1 MKLIKILI
9 RFLIFAALILLIM
22 SILLTSTRAEA
33 PDEHTLTLTV
43 QTRLLNGRSAP
54 RKTASIEA
62 RFDYG
67 DTLTE
72 TGEWSENYQW
82 VEVEGGETGTVWV
95 HINYVS
101 ERRHY
106 FVTNEKHKTV
116 KVRKWPVVGK
126 ITHYIK
132 KGQVVDIEQ
141 CVLGWGK
148 TKWGWVDLDYFV
160 EEVD

>member
-1 MKLIKILI
+1 MKPIKII
-9 RFLIFAALILLIM
+9 FRFLIVCAIILFILPLILSM
-22 SILLTSTRAEA
+22 SNTRAESQSA
-33 PDEHTLTLTV
+33 VLIV

-67 DTLTE
+67 DTLIE
-72 TGEWSENYQW
+72 TGEWSENHEW

-101 ERRHY
+101 ERTHY
-106 FVTNEKHKTV
+106 TVTNEKHKTV
-116 KVRKWPVVGK
+116 KVRKWPVTGK
-126 ITHYIK
+126 VTHYIK
-132 KGQVVDIEQ
+132 KGQKIDIEQ
-141 CVLGWGK
+141 VVLGWGK

-160 EEVD
+160 EED

>member
-1 MKLIKILI
+1 MKILKILI
-9 RFLIFAALILLIM
+9 FSAVSLFLLLIF
-22 SILLTSTRAEA
+22 LTSSRAE
-33 PDEHTLTLTV
+33 TSSGLLVV

-67 DTLTE
+67 DSLIE
-72 TGEWSENYQW
+72 TGEWSKNHEW

-101 ERRHY
+101 ERTHY
-106 FVTNEKHKTV
+106 TVTNEKHKTV
-116 KVRKWPVVGK
+116 KVRKWPISGK
-126 ITHYIK
+126 VTHYVK
-132 KGQVVDIEQ
+132 KGQTIDIEQ
-141 CVLGWGK
+141 VILGWGK

-160 EEVD
+160 EE

>member
-1 MKLIKILI
+1 MRPTKMLI
-9 RFLIFAALILLIM
+9 RLLIASALILSLLPLVTYSTMAENGPETAVLI
-22 SILLTSTRAEA
+22 
-33 PDEHTLTLTV
+33 V

-67 DTLTE
+67 DTLIE
-72 TGEWSENYQW
+72 TGEWSKNHEW

-101 ERRHY
+101 ERTHY
-106 FVTNEKHKTV
+106 TVTNEKHKTV
-116 KVRKWPVVGK
+116 KVRKWPFTGK
-126 ITHYIK
+126 VTHYIK
-132 KGQVVDIEQ
+132 KGQKIDIEQ
-141 CVLGWGK
+141 VVLGWGK

-160 EEVD
+160 EED